1 MKEFLEKLGLSK
13 NAINIYLKV
22 LGDIPHT
29 YYELK
34 TIMPETEENIFNDI
48 LEELN
53 DHKLI
58 ITIETEN
65 KKKLKSFYAVPP
77 ITPILN
83 YYNNIKN
90 SFSDIKNAI
99 QDLIVKSVSEIFQN
113 ENKIELDSIYNDF
126 KDIKKDFDEDS
137 LLQKKDAED
146 IAKEMENIK
155 DIETEVSELQQR
167 IMGITQTEF
176 GNLVKII
183 GQLRKD
189 IISKIQ
195 DLNLKKR
202 EEIVIEAIEEV
213 FDVKVDKMV
222 GDFTNRITSLIE
234 REFEKVSLEPILNTS
249 IQQRNDFKM
258 LLLNLLS
265 SFEMKMKRL
274 GESITEKK
282 ENLDPNI
289 ESLKNT
295 ILNKLNIIISNSVDQ
310 IANLNQPII
319 RALTNFRQIALKPED
334 LKIEYIWKI
343 KSSTLMNEQ
352 IINAIK
358 NSTSELI
365 IIIPNLK
372 DYLSIELLED
382 LPKNLRIRIAS
393 SDPHVNSKVMK
404 LKSIENLEFRNY
416 ENENF
421 IGLKSDEDLLCMGFI
436 NQDSEDI
443 LDNFIGLGINNSKL
457 VKLFQKAIYNVW
469 SAAEP
474 DYGGGP
480 KKPMTSG
487 PTPATPP
494 PKTKQYRPSPI
505 QQSQPK
511 LKQKDSEKSKKL
523 ETIEAKPKEEEK
535 LSEKIGSELK
545 ASLEQNNVAK
555 VKKEEIEPQV
565 SEPEVGQTFKS
576 KISPK
581 ADDSVGMEI
590 NSAFNSLLQELNDFT
605 GQKFAQSLEKIADL
619 ILEKRGFS
627 VTLHDLR
634 RTINDYKNTR
644 GMLDGEE
651 KEHIFNKIEEWKK
664 RLF

>member
-1 MKEFLEKLGLSK
+1 MKEFLKKLGLSE

-34 TIMPETEENIFNDI
+34 AILPEIENNTFNDT

-53 DHKLI
+53 EHKLI
-58 ITIETEN
+58 ITLETEN
-65 KKKLKSFYAVPP
+65 KKKLKSYYAVPP

-83 YYNNIKN
+83 YYSNIES

-99 QDLIVKSVSEIFQN
+99 QNLIVKSVGEIFQN
-113 ENKIELDSIYNDF
+113 ENKLELDSIYNDF

-146 IAKEMENIK
+146 IAKEMDNIK
-155 DIETEVSELQQR
+155 NIETEVSELQKR

-202 EEIVIEAIEEV
+202 EETVIEAIEEV
-213 FDVKVDKMV
+213 FDAKVDKTV
-222 GDFTNRITSLIE
+222 GDFTNRVTSLIE
-234 REFEKVSLEPILNTS
+234 REFDQVSLKPILNAS

-274 GESITEKK
+274 GESIKEKK
-282 ENLDPNI
+282 DNLDPNI

-295 ILNKLNIIISNSVDQ
+295 ILSKLNIIISNSVDQ
-310 IANLNQPII
+310 IANLNQPIL
-319 RALTNFRQIALKPED
+319 RALSNYRQIALKPED
-334 LKIEYIWKI
+334 LKNEYIWKI
-343 KSSTLMNEQ
+343 KSTTLINEH
-352 IINAIK
+352 IINAIH

-372 DYLSIELLED
+372 DYLSTDLLED

-416 ENENF
+416 ENKNF

-436 NQDSEDI
+436 DQDPEDI
-443 LDNFIGLGINNSKL
+443 LDNFTGIGINNSKL
-457 VKLFQKAIYNVW
+457 VKLFQKALYNVW

-474 DYGGGP
+474 DYGGVP
-480 KKPMTSG
+480 KKPMRSS
-487 PTPATPP
+487 PTPAPTPT
-494 PKTKQYRPSPI
+494 KTKQYTQSHT
-505 QQSQPK
+505 QQSRPNLRQTD
-511 LKQKDSEKSKKL
+511 LERSKKL
-523 ETIEAKPKEEEK
+523 ETIETKPKGEEK
-535 LSEKIGSELK
+535 LSEKIGNELK
-545 ASLEQNNVAK
+545 TSIEKNDREK
-555 VKKEEIEPQV
+555 MKKEKKPQV
-565 SEPEVGQTFKS
+565 SGSGIAQDFKS
-576 KISPK
+576 KITPK
-581 ADDSVGMEI
+581 PDDSVGMEI
-590 NSAFNSLLQELNDFT
+590 NTAFNSLLKKLNELT
-605 GQKFAQSLEKIADL
+605 GQTFAQSLEKIADL

-634 RTINDYKNTR
+634 RTINDYKNAR
-644 GMLDGEE
+644 GVLSGEE
-651 KEHIFNKIEEWKK
+651 KEQIFNKIEEWKN

>member
-1 MKEFLEKLGLSK
+1 MKEFLKKLGLSE

-34 TIMPETEENIFNDI
+34 AILPEIENNTFNDT

-53 DHKLI
+53 EHKLI
-58 ITIETEN
+58 ITLETEN
-65 KKKLKSFYAVPP
+65 KKKLKSYYAVPP

-83 YYNNIKN
+83 YYSNIES

-99 QDLIVKSVSEIFQN
+99 QNLIVKSVGEIFQN
-113 ENKIELDSIYNDF
+113 ENKLELDSIYNDF

-146 IAKEMENIK
+146 IAKEMDNIK
-155 DIETEVSELQQR
+155 DIETEVSELQKR

-202 EEIVIEAIEEV
+202 EEVVIEAVEEV
-213 FDVKVDKMV
+213 FDAKVDKTV
-222 GDFTNRITSLIE
+222 GDFTNRVTSLIE
-234 REFEKVSLEPILNTS
+234 REFDQVSLKPILNAS

-274 GESITEKK
+274 GESIKEKK
-282 ENLDPNI
+282 DNLDPNI

-295 ILNKLNIIISNSVDQ
+295 ILSKLNIIISNSVDQ
-310 IANLNQPII
+310 IANLNQPIL
-319 RALTNFRQIALKPED
+319 RALSNYRQIALKTED
-334 LKIEYIWKI
+334 LKNEYIWKI
-343 KSSTLMNEQ
+343 KSTTLINEH
-352 IINAIK
+352 IINAIH

-372 DYLSIELLED
+372 DYLSNDLLED

-416 ENENF
+416 ENKNF
-421 IGLKSDEDLLCMGFI
+421 IGLKSDEDLLFMGFI
-436 NQDSEDI
+436 DQDPEDI
-443 LDNFIGLGINNSKL
+443 LDNFTGIGINNSKL
-457 VKLFQKAIYNVW
+457 VKLFQKALYNVW

-474 DYGGGP
+474 DYGGVP
-480 KKPMTSG
+480 KKPMRSS
-487 PTPATPP
+487 PTPAPTPT
-494 PKTKQYRPSPI
+494 KTKQYTQSHT
-505 QQSQPK
+505 QQSRPNLRQTD
-511 LKQKDSEKSKKL
+511 LERSKKL
-523 ETIEAKPKEEEK
+523 ETIETKPKGEEK
-535 LSEKIGSELK
+535 LSEKIGNELK
-545 ASLEQNNVAK
+545 TSIEKNDREK
-555 VKKEEIEPQV
+555 MKKEKKPQV
-565 SEPEVGQTFKS
+565 SGLGIAQDFKS
-576 KISPK
+576 KITPK
-581 ADDSVGMEI
+581 PDDSVGMEI
-590 NSAFNSLLQELNDFT
+590 NTAFNSLLKKLNELT
-605 GQKFAQSLEKIADL
+605 GQTFAQSLEKIADL

-634 RTINDYKNTR
+634 RTINDYKNAR
-644 GMLDGEE
+644 GVLSGGE
-651 KEHIFNKIEEWKK
+651 KEQIFNKIEEWKN